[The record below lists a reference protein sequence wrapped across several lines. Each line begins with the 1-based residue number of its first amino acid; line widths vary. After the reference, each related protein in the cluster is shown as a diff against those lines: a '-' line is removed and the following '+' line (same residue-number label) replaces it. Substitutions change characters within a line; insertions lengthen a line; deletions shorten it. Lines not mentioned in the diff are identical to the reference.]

1 MVEKKDAK
9 LVVISAPS
17 GAGKTTITKLLSQR
31 NPDFKISVSATTR
44 KPRPGER
51 NGVDYYFI
59 SEKEFLEK
67 VKQSEFLE
75 YEKVHGHFYGTLRET
90 VESLLRQGYTVLF
103 DIDVYGA
110 LNIKKQF
117 PEAILIFIHP
127 PSLEE
132 LKNRLRNRKTDD
144 EQEIQRRLD
153 RLPEEFSKAPL
164 FDYQIVNDDLT
175 QTVQK
180 IEAIIRA
187 KKKALQNVSN

>member
-1 MVEKKDAK
+1 MAEKKEAK

-59 SEKEFLEK
+59 SEDAFLEK
-67 VKQSEFLE
+67 VKKGEFLE

-90 VESLLRQGYTVLF
+90 VESLLKQGYTVLF
-103 DIDVYGA
+103 DIDVNGA

-127 PSLEE
+127 PSIEE

-144 EQEIQRRLD
+144 EQEIQKRLD
-153 RLPEEFSKAPL
+153 RLPEEFAKAPL

-180 IEAIIRA
+180 IEAIIRS
-187 KKKALQNVSN
+187 KEKALQNVSN